1 MKGNQKIIDALNTL
15 LADELTSISQY
26 MVHSE
31 TCAHW
36 GYDKLHEAIEKRA
49 IDEMRHAEWLI
60 GRIIFL
66 QGLPIV
72 SKLNPIKVGTNVVD
86 MVKNDLE
93 AELVAVKGYNDSI
106 GLAHEVAD
114 QATVDLLTKIL
125 KDEER
130 HVQWSEIQLA
140 QVEQMTLEGY
150 LSMQSSGATETA

>member
-1 MKGNQKIIDALNTL
+1 MKGNPKIIDALNML

-36 GYDKLHEAIEKRA
+36 GYDKLHQAIEKRA

-60 GRIIFL
+60 GRIIYL
-66 QGLPIV
+66 EGAPVV
-72 SKLNPIKVGTNVVD
+72 SKLNPMKIGADVVE

-93 AELVAVKGYNDSI
+93 AEFVAVKGYNESI
-106 GLAHEVAD
+106 GLAHQVAD

-125 KDEER
+125 NDEER

-140 QVEQMTLEGY
+140 QVAQMTLEGY
-150 LSMQSSGATETA
+150 LSMQSSGATEAA

>member
-72 SKLNPIKVGTNVVD
+72 SKLNPMKVGTNVVD